1 MTRRTLEILAICIA
15 AVLAAL
21 AFHAWLSAHDDQLR
35 LQSVVASQKQ
45 VLDAADAREHD
56 RNATLK
62 DALAQIEILKR
73 QTQTPEQ
80 ILRDL
85 PKYLPLPQPITLA
98 PVATATDEAAAAAAA
113 GSPEPTSTSPAATAA
128 SAHTAAQ
135 QGTTAARETPTQ
147 ILRDLAKYLHLPQPT
162 TRTPVAPAAHAS
174 NANADAADAAA
185 SAATSTDAAAEP
197 TTSPAS
203 TTSPAQDQE
212 GTTLSSEPT
221 TSPTSSS
228 PTEPGAVS
236 ANPAATSVVT
246 GAATGAPTG
255 ARGNSTAPTENRAL
269 SSSGIPPGQ
278 HPSVPSS
285 PPSATIAQ
293 IPAAD
298 LKPLYDYVQDCRAC
312 QLELA
317 AAKQNA
323 TDTALKLTALTHER
337 DAALQASKGGPFW
350 LRLRREALWL
360 AVGAAAATT
369 ALCATN
375 HCR

>member
-162 TRTPVAPAAHAS
+162 TRTPVAPAAHAA
-174 NANADAADAAA
+174 NANADAADAPPRQPPPHRTPPPNPPRRPLPRLRQRKTKRELR
-185 SAATSTDAAAEP
+185 SAANRQHLPPRRPPPNPARPPQIPPQRPPQRAPPPALAAIRQLPQKIAL
-197 TTSPAS
+197 SPA
-203 TTSPAQDQE
+203 PASRQ
-212 GTTLSSEPT
+212 
-221 TSPTSSS
+221 
-228 PTEPGAVS
+228 
-236 ANPAATSVVT
+236 AN
-246 GAATGAPTG
+246 
-255 ARGNSTAPTENRAL
+255 
-269 SSSGIPPGQ
+269 IPPYRPR
-278 HPSVPSS
+278 HPP
-285 PPSATIAQ
+285 PPSHKFPPPI
-293 IPAAD
+293 
-298 LKPLYDYVQDCRAC
+298 
-312 QLELA
+312 
-317 AAKQNA
+317 
-323 TDTALKLTALTHER
+323 
-337 DAALQASKGGPFW
+337 
-350 LRLRREALWL
+350 
-360 AVGAAAATT
+360 
-369 ALCATN
+369 
-375 HCR
+375 

>member
-98 PVATATDEAAAAAAA
+98 PVATATDEAVAAAA
-113 GSPEPTSTSPAATAA
+113 GSPEATSTSPAATAA

-162 TRTPVAPAAHAS
+162 TRTPVAPAAHAA

-185 SAATSTDAAAEP
+185 SAAASSDAAAEP

-212 GTTLSSEPT
+212 GITLSSEPT
-221 TSPTSSS
+221 ASSTSSS
-228 PTEPGAVS
+228 PTEPGAAS
-236 ANPAATSVVT
+236 ANPTATP
-246 GAATGAPTG
+246 AATGATTG

-278 HPSVPSS
+278 HPSAPSS